1 MWEIG
6 EYTLV
11 VSVKYGKGKSKDYSY
26 EFIVTEQNSIELRSN
41 IDESL
46 ISNLKDYYHVPCAFN
61 TPIVV
66 ISETKL

>member
-1 MWEIG
+1 M
-6 EYTLV
+6 
-11 VSVKYGKGKSKDYSY
+11 YGKEKSEEFSY

-46 ISNLKDYYHVPCAFN
+46 ISNLKDHYPVPRAFN
-61 TPIVV
+61 APMVV